1 MTRFLSERLRAAIKL
16 LGLPF
21 ALVAALYAL
30 GWLEALSL
38 KTLDVFARINAQSV
52 ADPQVVVVAF
62 DHDDTRE
69 FGSTNLQSNAMLQA
83 VLTRTL
89 QSEPKSIGIVQA
101 INFAEPGG
109 EALAELIAQHPKVLI
124 MDKREISAISLAEE
138 SPPYAPLLAQSATQS
153 IHTDGDRIVRR
164 QLLSWPIGGQVSVR
178 AVQDIDQA
186 WRNLQ
191 APAQARESS
200 FCFRLAQLSLDDP
213 SRLSID
219 MRGNL
224 VLNGKAQQSI
234 GPGDGDYVRTL
245 GPAGPLIL
253 PRHASDMKLITFTEV
268 LAPGFNQ
275 SALRN
280 KVVLIGAVTESAR
293 SFQLSFQSLKSA
305 YDVSYQVDIAA
316 HQTAALIDAAQ
327 RNSQALRALPN
338 SFSYFWILAWML
350 LCSWLLVPTSKP
362 TQWLLIGGGCAL
374 ALLSFAFVAYR
385 LGWWLPVFAPVL
397 GIAVVTFAAVTI
409 VFRIE
414 TSLKAFADVTQR
426 ALNRIPEPIMVKDS
440 LGRIRM
446 VNESFCKLAGL
457 TPQDLIGK
465 NLASAL
471 PRWNLQGLMAHVG
484 DYTSGETTPGEENN
498 KPNKPLHKPAALSP
512 EAESRSV
519 GVDAEVFT
527 DSIGRRYKLNL
538 LTSRLPRPGR
548 QDLIF
553 ALVRAFTPIGDAHLQ
568 ALGTEALEH
577 HMQQLRYWAQAR
589 GEQPVLHAI
598 ALEDFELLQE
608 AYGEAAT
615 ELLQREILTRL
626 RRAFVSAF
634 AVERSDAPGIFWL
647 MRTSAIHL
655 ELESATQSALDSVFN
670 WPVEVVDEQVEL
682 SARCVGQIARE
693 IDSFQTLSFK
703 LLKDLGVSTQGD

>member
-38 KTLDVFARINAQSV
+38 KSLDLFARINAQSV

-69 FGSTNLQSNAMLQA
+69 FGSTNLQSNAMLQT
-83 VLTRTL
+83 VLTRAL

-101 INFAEPGG
+101 INFAAPGG
-109 EALAELIAQHPKVLI
+109 KALAKLIAQHPKMLI

-164 QLLSWPIGGQVSVR
+164 QLLSWPIGTQVSVR
-178 AVQDIDQA
+178 VVQDIEQA

-191 APAQARESS
+191 APVQARESS

-213 SRLSID
+213 TRLSID
-219 MRGNL
+219 SRGNL
-224 VLNGKAQQSI
+224 LLNGQLQQSI

-253 PRHASDMKLITFTEV
+253 PRHANDMKLITFKEL
-268 LAPGFNQ
+268 LAPGFSQ

-316 HQTAALIDAAQ
+316 HQTAALIDAAL
-327 RNSQALRALPN
+327 RNSKALQALPN
-338 SFSYFWILAWML
+338 SFSYCWILAWML

-385 LGWWLPVFAPVL
+385 LGWWLPVFAPIL
-397 GIAVVTFAAVTI
+397 GIAVVTIAAVTI

-414 TSLKAFADVTQR
+414 TSLKA
-426 ALNRIPEPIMVKDS
+426 LPEPIMVKDS

-446 VNESFCKLAGL
+446 VNESFCQLAGL
-457 TPQDLIGK
+457 TPKDLIGK
-465 NLASAL
+465 NIASAL
-471 PRWNLQGLMAHVG
+471 PRWNLQDLMAHIG
-484 DYTSGETTPGEENN
+484 DYTSGETGHGQENN
-498 KPNKPLHKPAALSP
+498 EPNKLLHRRAALAG
-512 EAESRSV
+512 EAESQAV

-527 DSIGRRYKLNL
+527 DSIGRQYQLNL

-548 QDLIF
+548 QDLLF

-568 ALGTEALEH
+568 ALGNEALEH
-577 HMQQLRYWAQAR
+577 QMQQLRYWALAH

-608 AYGEAAT
+608 AYGEPAV
-615 ELLQREILTRL
+615 ELLQREVLTRL

-647 MRTSAIHL
+647 MRTSAIHQD
-655 ELESATQSALDSVFN
+655 LESVTQSALDSVFN
-670 WPVEVVDEQVEL
+670 WPVEVVGEQVEL

-693 IDSFQTLSFK
+693 IDSFQTLSFR
-703 LLKDLGVSTQGD
+703 LLKDLGVGKQGI